1 MFLPGLPE
9 IMELE
14 ESRLMAQLRVELGY
28 GRMHVQQCNRAS
40 LSVLD
45 VHSAL
50 IQVDCDTS
58 PFLDLW

>member
-28 GRMHVQQCNRAS
+28 GRMRVQQGLTLYARC
-40 LSVLD
+40 
-45 VHSAL
+45 
-50 IQVDCDTS
+50 
-58 PFLDLW
+58 PFCFDSG